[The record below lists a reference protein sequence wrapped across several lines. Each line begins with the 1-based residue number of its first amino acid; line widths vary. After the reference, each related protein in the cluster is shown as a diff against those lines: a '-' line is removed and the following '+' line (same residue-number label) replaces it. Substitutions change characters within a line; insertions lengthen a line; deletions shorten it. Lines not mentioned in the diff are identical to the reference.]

1 MAIGRLCAKEM
12 PLHTNLGSAGVTR
25 AFVPIVGLLS
35 ILAPAAAL
43 AQATNLDQ
51 GKSASQIFSAAC
63 IECHKAPHGLAKGK
77 SVDTVAEF
85 LREHYTTS
93 REQAA
98 ALAAFVVGG
107 RDSVAN
113 PSPGKRQPAERPSAA
128 TEEPKPDKR
137 HRAKPEEGAST
148 NARREAK
155 PADDEGS
162 GILPGILSPAKPER
176 EVKPPATTRN
186 RRKDT
191 PPAATET
198 PQEPASTA
206 RVPAAAPVAEPA
218 AKPEESAP
226 APTAKAPEP
235 PANEPGDSVPRD
247 NVPD

>member
-1 MAIGRLCAKEM
+1 M
-12 PLHTNLGSAGVTR
+12 TR

-63 IECHKAPHGLAKGK
+63 AECHKAAHGIAKGK
-77 SVDTVAEF
+77 SADTVAEF

-98 ALAAFVVGG
+98 SLAAYVVGG

-113 PSPGKRQPAERPSAA
+113 PAPGKKQPPERSSASS
-128 TEEPKPDKR
+128 EEPKPDK
-137 HRAKPEEGAST
+137 HRKPKPDEGASA
-148 NARREAK
+148 NARGQAK
-155 PADDEGS
+155 PADEEGS

-176 EVKPPATTRN
+176 EAKPAPPTRN
-186 RRKDT
+186 RRKET
-191 PPAATET
+191 PAATEA

-206 RVPAAAPVAEPA
+206 REPVATPPTEP
-218 AKPEESAP
+218 AKPEPAP
-226 APTAKAPEP
+226 ASTAKAPPEP
-235 PANEPGDSVPRD
+235 ESQPGESVPRD